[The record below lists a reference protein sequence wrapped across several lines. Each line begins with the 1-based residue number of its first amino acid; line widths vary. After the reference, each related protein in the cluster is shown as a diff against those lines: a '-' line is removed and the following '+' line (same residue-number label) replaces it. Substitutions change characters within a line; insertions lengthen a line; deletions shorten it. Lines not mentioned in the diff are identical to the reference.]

1 MKISNRSL
9 LAELKNKTQSIL
21 NESQLFL
28 EFSNEELNFKQSP
41 ESWSILECLEHL
53 NRYGRFYLHEID
65 SRMKNEIFSHVKSDV
80 IFKSGWLGN
89 YFADSMVPKSTMKK
103 MKTFKSMNPMNSV
116 LDKSVIHEFI
126 NQQKKMLDLL
136 EKAETKN
143 LSKIKCGI
151 TITKLL
157 KLRLG
162 DTFRFVIYHNERHL
176 LQAKR
181 ATIAYDRLQ
190 MQQNKAVVNL

>member
-9 LAELKNKTQSIL
+9 LAELKNKTQNVL
-21 NESQLFL
+21 NEAELFL
-28 EFSNEELNFKQSP
+28 ELSNEELNFKQSP

-53 NRYGRFYLHEID
+53 NLYGRFYIKEIERAMSND
-65 SRMKNEIFSHVKSDV
+65 KSSPSST
-80 IFKSGWLGN
+80 FKSGWLGN
-89 YFADSMVPKSTMKK
+89 YFANSMKPNPNMKK
-103 MKTFKSMNPMNSV
+103 MKTFTNMNPVNSI

-126 NQQKKMLDLL
+126 NQQKKMLSLL

-162 DTFRFVIYHNERHL
+162 DTFRFVIYHNERHMA
-176 LQAKR
+176 QAKR
-181 ATIAYDRLQ
+181 AIIAYGK
-190 MQQNKAVVNL
+190 QQIPQNIAVVNV